1 MENFP
6 LLQKHILLGLFLSY
20 SFVAISQDF
29 NVQHI
34 QDDIGNSGG
43 NNTSF
48 TAVSSL
54 NNAVALANSNRKTHG
69 GSNGVTAAREGDDM
83 AGGRVLTGTGT
94 LTYYRESG
102 SQSENTRFNTS
113 IWEYIGSGGGANEM
127 IVRGRYA
134 VDLNGGT
141 YTVDQTISGITD
153 KDKCIPFITGIMN
166 DSGTDDADSG
176 TAIAYLTTG
185 TNLRVEKGGTN
196 TPNVR
201 VYITLVEFTGSN
213 WSVLHGDSGNTL
225 GDTGTVTLYDGSDG
239 TGTATDVSD
248 WSDAIIFSHH
258 RGDTATG
265 GTNDSHSDNWP
276 LMAPG
281 TDDRSVDWSFFNTH
295 DSDGTNRHFVH
306 VLNNSEINVTRY
318 TDAGFAG
325 SVTIDITS
333 ASLTDL
339 SQSMVV
345 GSTYHSGTGAGYG
358 RGWRNY
364 KLNSLT
370 QAEHWTHRAG
380 GGTSTVSTNIQIID
394 FTGGPLVQSEGP
406 GGITTNLE
414 LWLKADSGVEELAS
428 DPAENADAVLNWLD
442 NTINSNDAT
451 QATGLNQPIFTEN
464 AINFNPTVDFDGTN
478 HEMLATTASNATMT
492 IFAVAEGTYN
502 TTKHLLNLNGGVGNA
517 TVSIEQTSSVAFQGR
532 YFDGAVPTGVVPTTI
547 ADGVPFLVNY
557 DFVAGSNSQLYDAGV
572 AQTAASTNA
581 NTLPASLTAGIGTHP
596 TNTGRRWDGGIAE
609 MVVFNQALTSGERDQ
624 VESYLAIKYGI
635 TLGVNGTS
643 QDYVDSDGRVIW
655 NQLDNIGYN
664 YNVTGIGQDDIS
676 ELNQKQSK
684 TINTT
689 DDITIGIKDIA
700 ANNGLNT
707 NSFFADK
714 TFLMW
719 GHDDGATTAT
729 TDFTKDFGAGTGV
742 TSSVSATPIVRK
754 WKIVVTDSVPTIK
767 LSIPESMVSASNA
780 GGEEYVMIVAD
791 DASFTTNVTSATMED
806 VGTELEVDFY
816 FEGTKYITFGSTPEV
831 AIGDRSAY
839 FGNYTTTDSYLDAG
853 NVNDLANTNFTIS
866 AWVKRDVGEN
876 KFDIISKRNYFHE
889 APGPPSET
897 YTHGYSF
904 RINSTSQFRMVW
916 RDPDDTAN
924 NVMQTSATIPE
935 NEWHHIAATYD
946 SATNMTS
953 LYIDGFLED
962 TDDTLDRME
971 TPSDSHFLI
980 GAAHHIKRQQKI
992 RGSVD
997 EVRVWNVAL
1006 SGDQIRYI
1014 MNQEIENNSNFAD
1027 GKVLPTTTTKNEI
1040 LPIPWNNLIAYYPMS
1055 TLVFGSVKDESN
1067 SGNDASMIRYDDLD
1081 EQTAPLPYKTTQ
1093 NGDWDDS
1100 TTWENGD
1107 VQYLPG
1113 VDSYLDAL
1121 ETIDYNIVQIDHDV
1135 TMDNSDTA
1143 LIPASR
1149 NGNRTVLGLIINSG
1163 ELQVDGNTGTNTG
1176 YGLTVSHYLKLD
1188 GTIDLEGES
1197 QLIQTTDSDL
1207 DPTSSGTLERDQ
1219 QGTKDLYT
1227 YNYWSSPVG
1236 LSNATTNNNAYMFS
1250 DNILKNGTT
1259 PATPNNITFLTSGY
1273 DGSVSGTDI
1282 SIADYWIWKF
1292 SNRVSNDYSSWQHV
1306 RSTGQLQIGEG
1317 FTMKGVESS
1326 GTSFTSTQNYVFDG
1340 KPNNGDITLTISDD
1354 NDYLVGN
1361 PYPSALDADEFIKDN
1376 ISDLETDGR
1385 NTNGNIINGT
1395 LYFWDHFASGTHQLA
1410 VYQGGYAT
1418 YTLMGGAV
1426 AVNSDTRID
1435 ADGSSGTKVP
1445 GRYIPIGQG
1454 FFVSAILDA
1463 DLVGDP
1469 NDPNLSQTIDGGD
1482 LLFKNSQR
1490 VFITEGS
1497 TSSIFLKG
1505 GNTKNKNSTAQKTFT
1520 DSRQKIRLMFDSP
1533 DGYHRQLLVGVD
1545 AKTSNGFDLGY
1556 DAPLIEDNK
1565 EDMYWIFSGSEFII
1579 QAVNNFDLEQ
1589 RLPLGLKIDKEG
1601 IASIKI
1607 DALENINNDFDIY
1620 LNDKE
1625 LGVYH
1630 NLKDDKYDVYLTV
1643 GDYSD
1648 RFEITFSAASALGVD
1663 NVEDTKLQVY
1673 FSNEKESIIIHN
1685 PTLKNIESAE
1695 MISILGQSLIQFE
1708 PKTNNDYIEYNATQI
1723 KAGSYILKIKTED
1736 GNISKK
1742 VLVK

>member
-1 MENFP
+1 MENFSS
-6 LLQKHILLGLFLSY
+6 LLKHIILVIFLGY
-20 SFVAISQDF
+20 SFTAISQDF

-43 NNTSF
+43 TNTSF

-54 NNAVALANSNRKTHG
+54 NSAVALANNNRKTHG
-69 GSNGVTAAREGDDM
+69 GSNGVSSAREGDDM

-102 SQSENTRFNTS
+102 SQNENTRFNTS
-113 IWEYIGSGGGANEM
+113 IWEYTGSSGGANEF

-134 VDLNGGT
+134 IDLNGGT
-141 YTVDQTISGITD
+141 YTVDQAITGITN
-153 KDKCIPFITGIMN
+153 KDNCIPFITGIMN
-166 DSGTDDADSG
+166 DSSTDDADSA
-176 TAIAYLTTG
+176 TAIAYLADGTT
-185 TNLRVEKGGTN
+185 LRVEKGGTN

-213 WSVLHGDSGNTL
+213 WTVLHGDSGATAN
-225 GDTGTVTLYDGSDG
+225 DTGSITLKDQSDG
-239 TGTATDVSD
+239 TTGTTTDVSN
-248 WSDAIIFSHH
+248 WSNSIIFSHH

-265 GTNDSHSDNWP
+265 GTNDANADNWP
-276 LMAPG
+276 MMEPG
-281 TDDRSVDWSFFNTH
+281 SDTRSVDWTFDGSH

-306 VLNNSEINVTRY
+306 VLNNPEVVVTRFS
-318 TDAGFAG
+318 DASTGA
-325 SVTIDITS
+325 SITIDITS
-333 ASLTDL
+333 AGLTDL
-339 SQSMVV
+339 NQAMVV

-370 QAEHWTHRAG
+370 QAEHWVHRAG
-380 GGTSTVSTNIQIID
+380 SGTSTVGTNMQIVNFD
-394 FTGGPLVQSEGP
+394 YTTGP
-406 GGITTNLE
+406 GGITSNME
-414 LWLKADSGVEELAS
+414 LWLKADAGVEEAANDS
-428 DPAENADAVLNWLD
+428 AEDTDPVLNWLD
-442 NTINSNDAT
+442 RTDNNNDAT
-451 QATGLNQPIFTEN
+451 QATGTNQPIFTEN
-464 AINFNPTVDFDGTN
+464 AINFNPMVDFDGTN

-502 TTKHLLNLNGGVGNA
+502 TTKHLLNLNGGGSGS
-517 TVSIEQTSSVAFQGR
+517 VSIEQTSATAFQGR
-532 YFDGAVPTGVVPTTI
+532 YYDGSVPTGVVSTTI

-596 TNTGRRWDGGIAE
+596 TNTARRWDGGIAE
-609 MVVFNQALTSGERDQ
+609 LIVFNQALTSGERDQ

-655 NQLDNIGYN
+655 DQSDNAGYN
-664 YNVTGIGQDDIS
+664 NNVTGIGQDNIS
-676 ELNQKQSK
+676 GLNQKQSK
-684 TINTT
+684 TINTA

-700 ANNGLNT
+700 ANNSLNT

-719 GHDDGATTAT
+719 GHDNGATTAT
-729 TDFTKDFGAGTGV
+729 TDITKDFSAGTGV
-742 TSSVSATPIVRK
+742 TSSVSVTPITRK
-754 WKIVVTDSVPTIK
+754 WKMVVTDSIPTIK
-767 LSIPESMVSASNA
+767 LSIPESMVSASNP

-831 AIGDRSAY
+831 AIGSRSAY
-839 FGNYTTTDSYLDAG
+839 FGNYTTTDTYLDAG
-853 NVNDLANTNFTIS
+853 DVNDLANMDFTIS
-866 AWVKRDVGEN
+866 AWVKRDVGED
-876 KFDIISKRNYFHE
+876 KFDIVSKRNYFHE
-889 APGPPSET
+889 APGSPAET
-897 YTHGYSF
+897 YTHGYAF

-916 RDPDDTAN
+916 RDPNDSSN
-924 NVMQTSATIPE
+924 NVLQTSATIPE

-946 SATNMTS
+946 SGTNMTS
-953 LYIDGFLED
+953 LYIDGYLED
-962 TDDTLDRME
+962 SDDTLDPIE

-980 GAAHHIKRQQKI
+980 GAAHHIKRQQKM

-997 EVRVWNVAL
+997 EVRVWDVAL
-1006 SGDQIRYI
+1006 TADQIRYI
-1014 MNQEIENNSNFAD
+1014 MNQEIENNATFAD
-1027 GKVLPTTTTKNEI
+1027 GKVLPTATTKNDI
-1040 LPIPWNNLIAYYPMS
+1040 NSIPWNNLIAYYPMN

-1113 VDSYLDAL
+1113 VDSYLAAL
-1121 ETIDYNIVQIDHDV
+1121 ETIDYNIVQIDHNV
-1135 TMDNSDTA
+1135 TMDNSDTS

-1149 NGNRTVLGLIINSG
+1149 NGNRTVLGLIVNSG
-1163 ELQVDGNTGTNTG
+1163 ELQIDGVTSTNTG
-1176 YGLTVSHYLKLD
+1176 YALTVSHYLKLD
-1188 GTIDLEGES
+1188 GKIDLEGES

-1236 LSNATTNNNAYMFS
+1236 LSNATTNNNAYS
-1250 DNILKNGTT
+1250 LTDNILKNGTT
-1259 PATPNNITFLTSGY
+1259 PASPNNITFLTSGY
-1273 DGSVSGTDI
+1273 DGSVSGSDI

-1292 SNRVSNDYSSWQHV
+1292 SNGTADDYSSWQHV
-1306 RSTGQLQIGEG
+1306 RSGGTLQIGEG
-1317 FTMKGVESS
+1317 FSMKGVESS

-1340 KPNNGDITLTISDD
+1340 KPNNGDITLTISAG
-1354 NDYLVGN
+1354 NEYLVGN

-1376 ISDLETDGR
+1376 LSNLETDGR
-1385 NTNGNIINGT
+1385 NTNGNIINGA

-1410 VYQGGYAT
+1410 AYQGGYAT

-1426 AVNSDTRID
+1426 AVNNDTRID
-1435 ADGSSGTKVP
+1435 NDGSSGTKVP
-1445 GRYIPIGQG
+1445 GRYIPVGQG

-1463 DLVGDP
+1463 DLIGDP
-1469 NDPNLSQTIDGGD
+1469 NDPALTQTIDGGN

-1490 VFITEGS
+1490 AFIAEG
-1497 TSSIFLKG
+1497 TASSLFLKG
-1505 GNTKNKNSTAQKTFT
+1505 GTKKKSSSTQKAYV
-1520 DSRQKIRLMFDSP
+1520 DGRQKIRLMFDSP

-1545 AKTSNGFDLGY
+1545 ANASNGFDLGY
-1556 DAPLIEDNK
+1556 DAPLIEANK
-1565 EDMYWIFSGSEFII
+1565 EDMFWVFSGAKYTI
-1579 QAVNNFDLEQ
+1579 QAVNNFDLDQ
-1589 RLPLGLKIDKEG
+1589 KLPLGIKTDKEG
-1601 IASIKI
+1601 LTSIKI
-1607 DALENINNDFDIY
+1607 DDLENTSNDLDIY
-1620 LNDKE
+1620 LHDKA

-1630 NLKDDKYDVYLTV
+1630 NLGDDKYEVYLPV
-1643 GDYSD
+1643 GEYLD
-1648 RFEITFSAASALGVD
+1648 RFEITFSTNSALTVD
-1663 NVEDTKLQVY
+1663 EVETVKLQVY

-1695 MISILGQSLIQFE
+1695 MINILGQSLLKFE
-1708 PKTNNDYIEYNATQI
+1708 PKTNINYIAHNASQI
-1723 KAGSYILKIKTED
+1723 KSGSYILKIKTEEKI
-1736 GNISKK
+1736 ISKK